1 MHKSWGNAIEF
12 DEAADRMGVD
22 VMRWMF
28 AKARPEDNILFGW
41 HAADEARRE
50 LLVLWNVYAFFVT
63 YARLA
68 RWTPARG
75 IDETIAES
83 DAAGRPWPVL
93 DRWIL
98 SRAAGLATEVGSRLA
113 DYDAVAATRAISA
126 FIDDLSTW
134 YLRRSRDRMR
144 AGADPADREA
154 AFATLHAVLVSLS
167 RTVAPILPF
176 VSETLYQNLVVA
188 VAPAE
193 PDSVHLTLWPAQAIA
208 THRDESLERAMGLIR
223 GVVDLARTLRSQ
235 AGLRTRQPLA
245 TAWLAVPDRGLSLDE
260 ELLALFA
267 DELNVRRV
275 ELIED
280 GSALV
285 ERRVKPLLP
294 RIGKRLG
301 AAIPAVMAA
310 AREGAVEFHDDGSVT
325 LGGVTLAADEVE
337 IQASPR
343 PGTAVAD
350 RDGLVVVLDTELTAA
365 LRAEGDARELQRAIQ
380 DLRKEAELD
389 LDDRIV
395 VWIEGLAPEVAPHLE
410 SVARETLADEVR
422 AEAPPAGVPATTVR
436 LDAGDA
442 VIALRRAGEGA

>member
-68 RWTPARG
+68 SWTPARA
-75 IDETIAES
+75 IDEAIE
-83 DAAGRPWPVL
+83 AAGGQWPVL

-98 SRAAGLATEVGSRLA
+98 SRAAGLAADTGARLG
-113 DYDAVAATRAISA
+113 DVDALGATRQLSA

-154 AFATLHAVLVSLS
+154 AFATLHAALVSLS
-167 RTVAPILPF
+167 RTLAPILPF
-176 VSETLYQNLVVA
+176 LSDTLYRNLVTSVI
-188 VAPAE
+188 PQL
-193 PDSVHLTLWPAQAIA
+193 PDSVHLTSWPAA
-208 THRDESLERAMGLIR
+208 TMASFRDEPLERAMALVR
-223 GVVDLARTLRSQ
+223 GAVDLARTLRAQ

-245 TAWLAVPDRGLSLDE
+245 TAWIAVPDRGLVLDG

-267 DELNVRRV
+267 DELNVKRV

-294 RIGKRLG
+294 KIGKRLG
-301 AAIPAVMAA
+301 SSIPAVMTA
-310 AREGAVEFHDDGSVT
+310 AREGAVEYHADGSVT
-325 LGGVTLAADEVE
+325 LGGVTLAGDEVE
-337 IQASPR
+337 IQATPR

-350 RDGLVVVLDTELTAA
+350 RDGLVVVLDTALTPE

-395 VWIEGLAPEVAPHLE
+395 LWVDGVAAAVEPYLA
-410 SVARETLADEVR
+410 SVATETLADELR
-422 AEAPPAGVPATTVR
+422 REAAPHGLAVASVR
-436 LDAGDA
+436 LEAGDA
-442 VIALRRAGEGA
+442 RIALRRTGDGA